1 MAANLGLG
9 GSSSWGSGDVWD
21 SSVSAVWVSV
31 EAIRV
36 AGVRIG
42 DVLNNSG
49 GSSGGV
55 DGRWVTSVR
64 V

>member
-1 MAANLGLG
+1 MAANVGLG
-9 GSSSWGSGDVWD
+9 GSGSWGSGYVWD
-21 SSVSAVWVSV
+21 GSVSGIWVSV
-31 EAIRV
+31 EAVTV

-42 DVLNNSG
+42 DVLNNSA